1 MALNLRLPAN
11 SLVVRLVRN
20 PWGRAFL
27 ITSLVLGVTGA
38 AVFTHYYL
46 KYAKLIEEKLEA
58 GPFANMSTLY
68 AAPRPVL
75 VGQQIETTEIASY
88 LRQAGYSENNNRS
101 RVGWF
106 RLRPDAIEINPGPDA
121 YDSEGAV
128 IKVSGGRVTEII
140 SLHDHTPRTQYLLE
154 PEPISNLFDKTRQ
167 KRRLLRFDDIPK
179 DMVDAVLA
187 AEDKNF
193 FRHSGFD
200 PVGILRA
207 VWRDITTDRLEGAS
221 TITQQLATTLWLG
234 GAKRDWKRKLA
245 QALITIHLEQKLTKE
260 QIFEY
265 YANSIDL
272 GTQGS
277 FWIRGF
283 AQGAQVY
290 FGKDLRYV
298 TLPEAALLAGLPQ
311 GPSIY
316 EPFGHKDRALVRR
329 NIVLKA
335 MYENGAI
342 TKKEYEDAVA
352 TDIVVR
358 REAIESS
365 DAPYFVDLATST
377 LRSKFSHLRFDRKAY
392 RVYTTLDPDL
402 QREAVE
408 ALRIGIEETDRQWKR
423 RNKQYGTA
431 AFPKAQA
438 ALVALNAETG
448 EVLAL
453 TGGRSYGES
462 QLNRAVALRQPGSS
476 FKPIVYAA
484 AMNTALDPEA
494 RTVLTPASTV
504 IDEPTTFWFDETQPP
519 YQPQNHGDHYEHG
532 PVTLRDA
539 LKRSLNVPA
548 VKVAEA
554 VGYDKVA
561 EMARAMGL
569 NIRIQPTPSIA
580 LGAYEVTPLE
590 IAGAYTVFAN
600 QGQLVRPNFLK
611 SIRERGGAEVYHASI
626 ERKQA
631 VDPRVAYLVESMLED
646 VLRSGTGAAVRASG
660 FTHPGGGKTG
670 TSRDGWFAG
679 FTSKIIAVVWVGFD
693 DNRDF
698 KLEGARSALP
708 IWLEFMK
715 RAHRYPQYRSTR
727 PFQPPDGIVTV
738 DIDADTGELA
748 APGCSRVR
756 SEVFIAGTQPVQL
769 CRLHSRGGSI
779 ISSWEVAPPA
789 PAEVSE
795 ARTPA
800 PEAAPRRTPPRA
812 ESRARHI
819 PVTPAVP
826 KGKQDKEA
834 PRGFLGRLRDL
845 FR

>member
-1 MALNLRLPAN
+1 VALNVRLPAN
-11 SLVVRLVRN
+11 STFLRFVRN

-27 ITSLVLGVTGA
+27 IAFLVLGLAGG
-38 AVFTHYYL
+38 AVFTHYYF
-46 KYAKLIEEKLEA
+46 KYARLIEEKLEA

-128 IKVSGGRVTEII
+128 IKVDRGRVTEII
-140 SLHDHTPRTQYLLE
+140 SLHDHAPRTQYLLE

-167 KRRLLRFDDIPK
+167 KRRLLRFEDIPK

-193 FRHSGFD
+193 FRHAGFD
-200 PVGILRA
+200 PVGIMRA

-365 DAPYFVDLATST
+365 DAPYFVDLATNT
-377 LRSKFSHLRFDRKAY
+377 LRSRFSHLPFDTKAY

-408 ALRIGIEETDRQWKR
+408 ALRIGIEETDKQWKR

-462 QLNRAVALRQPGSS
+462 QLNRAVAQRQPGSS

-494 RTVLTPASTV
+494 RTLLTPASTV
-504 IDEPTTFWFDETQPP
+504 VDEPTTFWFDETQPP
-519 YQPQNHGDHYEHG
+519 YEPKNHGDHYEYG

-561 EMARAMGL
+561 EMARAVGL

-600 QGQLVRPNFLK
+600 QGQLVPPTFLK
-611 SIRERGGAEVYHASI
+611 SIRERGGAEVFHSSI
-626 ERKQA
+626 ERKPA
-631 VDPRVAYLVESMLED
+631 VDPRVAYLVENMLED

-660 FTHPGGGKTG
+660 FAHPGGGKTG

-698 KLEGARSALP
+698 KLEGAHSALP

-715 RAHRYPQYRSTR
+715 RAHEYPQYRSTR
-727 PFQPPDGIVTV
+727 PFQAPDGIVTV

-779 ISSWEVAPPA
+779 ISSWEVGQPA
-789 PAEVSE
+789 RSEISQARAE
-795 ARTPA
+795 
-800 PEAAPRRTPPRA
+800 PEAAARPAQPRVK
-812 ESRARHI
+812 SGARSI
-819 PVTPAVP
+819 PVTPAAP
-826 KGKQDKEA
+826 KGKQDK
-834 PRGFLGRLRDL
+834 PPSRGFLGRLRDL